1 MSGGGDGGDPL
12 QDRLGGAGSW
22 SPGFR
27 GGRGRT
33 RGLCGLMGEAEVRGL
48 LPTWE
53 ASGVSGVSEQMGQA
67 EHGK

>member
-12 QDRLGGAGSW
+12 QDR
-22 SPGFR
+22 PR
-27 GGRGRT
+27 GGRGQVPMFWGRERRT
-33 RGLCGLMGEAEVRGL
+33 RGRCGLMGEAEVRGL

>member
-1 MSGGGDGGDPL
+1 MAGTPCRTGRAGG
-12 QDRLGGAGSW
+12 
-22 SPGFR
+22 PGRVPRFW
-27 GGRGRT
+27 GRERRT

-53 ASGVSGVSEQMGQA
+53 ASGVSGVSEQMGEA